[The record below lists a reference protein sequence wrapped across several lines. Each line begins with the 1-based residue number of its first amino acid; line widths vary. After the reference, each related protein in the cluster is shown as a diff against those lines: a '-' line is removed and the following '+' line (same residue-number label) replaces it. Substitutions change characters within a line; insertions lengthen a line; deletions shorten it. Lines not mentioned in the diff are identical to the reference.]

1 MLPADLPAVEAEFLA
16 HFGTDEA
23 CREHLFRLRWPTG
36 FTCVRCQG
44 QHCYVHKKRII
55 YECKACRKQHSLL
68 AGTIFEQTKT
78 GLSKWFLA
86 IYHVTFSKRGLSA
99 AELQRRLGFVSDQT
113 AWTWLHK
120 IRRAMVAPSRTPLT
134 GTVEADEVFIG
145 GPKPGTGG
153 RGAAGKVLV
162 AGAVETRVIQVP
174 PKASKKPLHGIVKKK
189 SERCAARLAGKAE
202 TALKRC
208 LGRCRLAIV
217 PNASGRSLEAFVT
230 GAVAPAAA
238 VTTDSWKGYYGLA
251 RKGFAHTAIN
261 ISKSSGKAHQ
271 YLPGV
276 HLVFSHVQ
284 RWLLGTHHGAVTAKH
299 LQRYLDE
306 YVFRFNR
313 RSMKPVAA
321 RLTRLLEI
329 ALQTPP
335 SPYWSIVG
343 RQGPS

>member
-1 MLPADLPAVEAEFLA
+1 MLPPDLPAVEPEFLA
-16 HFGTDEA
+16 RFGTDEA
-23 CREHLFRLRWPTG
+23 CRDYLFRLRWPTG
-36 FTCVRCQG
+36 FECVRCRG
-44 QHCYVHKKRII
+44 RHCYVHKKRII

-78 GLSKWFLA
+78 SLSKWFLA
-86 IYHVTFSKRGLSA
+86 IYYVTVSKRGLSA

-120 IRRAMVAPSRTPLT
+120 IRRAMVAPNRTPLT
-134 GTVEADEVFIG
+134 GTVEVDEVFIG

-162 AGAVETRVIQVP
+162 AGAVETRLVQVL
-174 PKASKKPLHGIVKKK
+174 PKTSKKPLHGIVRKKV
-189 SERCAARLAGKAE
+189 EQRAARLARKAE
-202 TALKRC
+202 AAMMRC

-217 PNASGRSLEAFVT
+217 PDASGNSLEAFVAV
-230 GAVAPAAA
+230 AVAPAAA

-251 RKGFAHTAIN
+251 CKGFAHTAIN

-271 YLPGV
+271 YLPAV
-276 HLVFSHVQ
+276 HLVFSHIQ
-284 RWLLGTHHGAVTAKH
+284 RWLLGTHHGAVRIKH

-306 YVFRFNR
+306 YTFRFNR
-313 RSMKPVAA
+313 RSLKPVTA
-321 RLTRLLEI
+321 RLGRLLEI

-335 SPYWSIVG
+335 APYWRIVG
-343 RQGPS
+343 RPGPS